1 MKNISK
7 DKSVTTYRLEKIS
20 MKEIVDKY
28 PDKVVDAYTEG
39 KNAVL
44 VLDNM
49 RIKFTNTNKQ

>member
-1 MKNISK
+1 MRNISK

-49 RIKFTNTNKQ
+49 RIKFTNTNK

>member
-1 MKNISK
+1 MRNIEK
-7 DKSVTTYRLEKIS
+7 DKSVTTYRLKKVSI
-20 MKEIVDKY
+20 KEIVDKY

-49 RIKFTNTNKQ
+49 RIKFTKTDK

>member
-1 MKNISK
+1 MRNISK

-20 MKEIVDKY
+20 IKEIVDKY

-49 RIKFTNTNKQ
+49 RIKFTNTDKQ

>member
-1 MKNISK
+1 MRNIEK
-7 DKSVTTYRLEKIS
+7 DKSVTTYRLKKVSI
-20 MKEIVDKY
+20 KEIVDKY

-49 RIKFTNTNKQ
+49 KIKFTNTDK

>member
-49 RIKFTNTNKQ
+49 RIKFTNTNK

>member
-1 MKNISK
+1 MKNIEK
-7 DKSVTTYRLEKIS
+7 KKSVITYRLEKIS

-28 PDKVVDAYTEG
+28 PDKIVDVYNEG

-49 RIKFTNTNKQ
+49 RIKFSNKSI

>member
-1 MKNISK
+1 MRNISK

-44 VLDNM
+44 VLDSM
-49 RIKFTNTNKQ
+49 RIKFMNKSI

>member
-1 MKNISK
+1 MRNISK

-28 PDKVVDAYTEG
+28 PDKIVDVYNEG

-49 RIKFTNTNKQ
+49 RIKFSNKSI

>member
-1 MKNISK
+1 MRNIEK
-7 DKSVTTYRLEKIS
+7 DKSVTTYRLKKVSI
-20 MKEIVDKY
+20 KEIVDKY

-49 RIKFTNTNKQ
+49 RIKFTNTDK

>member
-1 MKNISK
+1 MRNISK

-49 RIKFTNTNKQ
+49 RIKFTNTDKQ

>member
-1 MKNISK
+1 MRNISK

-49 RIKFTNTNKQ
+49 RIKFTNTDK

>member
-1 MKNISK
+1 MRNISK
-7 DKSVTTYRLEKIS
+7 DKSVATYRLKKIS

-49 RIKFTNTNKQ
+49 RIKFTNTDKQ

>member
-7 DKSVTTYRLEKIS
+7 DKPVKTYRLEKVSI
-20 MKEIVDKY
+20 KEIVDKY

-49 RIKFTNTNKQ
+49 RIKFTNLD

>member
-28 PDKVVDAYTEG
+28 PDKVVDAYTQG

-49 RIKFTNTNKQ
+49 RIKFTNTDKQ